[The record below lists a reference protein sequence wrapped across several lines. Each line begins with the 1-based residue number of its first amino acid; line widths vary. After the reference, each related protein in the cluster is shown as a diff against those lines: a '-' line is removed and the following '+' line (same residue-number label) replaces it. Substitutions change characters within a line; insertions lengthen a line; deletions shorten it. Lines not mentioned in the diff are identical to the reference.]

1 MIAVSFD
8 HVCKSFARHAGRMLI
23 RERLTRLV
31 RGERSER
38 FQALT
43 GVSFLL
49 RHGESLGIVGHNG
62 AGKSTILNLITGL
75 CLPTAGRVVVD
86 GRVAALLELGSGF
99 HLDLTGAENLR
110 MNAALLGLTRQE
122 TAARFPAIVDFA
134 GIGDFIDEPL
144 RTYSAGMMM
153 RLAFAVAIHVDPD
166 ILLVD
171 EVLGVGDYS
180 FFEKCFQRIEA
191 FRRGG
196 KTIVCVSHSLD
207 AIESLCSRVIWLDHG
222 RVFADGPA
230 SLVLDRYRAHG
241 GQARQ
246 AAIPN

>member
-8 HVCKSFARHAGRMLI
+8 QVGKSFPMHAGRMLI
-23 RERLTRLV
+23 RERLSRLL
-31 RGERSER
+31 RGERGER

-43 GVSFLL
+43 GVSFVL
-49 RHGESLGIVGHNG
+49 RHGECLGIIGHNG

-75 CLPTAGRVVVD
+75 CLPTAGRVVVQ

-99 HLDLTGAENLR
+99 HPDLTGSENVR
-110 MNAALLGLTRQE
+110 INAALLGLTRQE
-122 TAARFPAIVDFA
+122 TAAQFQAIVDFA
-134 GIGDFIDEPL
+134 DIGKFIHEPL
-144 RTYSAGMMM
+144 RTYSAGMLM
-153 RLAFAVAIHVDPD
+153 RLAFAVAIHVNPD
-166 ILLVD
+166 ILVVD
-171 EVLGVGDYS
+171 EVLGVGDCS
-180 FFEKCFQRIEA
+180 FFEKCLQRIEA
-191 FRRGG
+191 FRRAG

-222 RVFADGPA
+222 RVFADGPT

-246 AAIPN
+246 PAMPT